1 MPRLSDPIPVKS
13 SCGVK
18 GAKRVVVGTIQ
29 TEIFDSLQD
38 AVQFFGGEPPVLEL
52 VNTQHATNKKN
63 DARRVS
69 NTKVSEKKLVDEAT
83 RALSLDTDVL
93 TMLLNTPA
101 EARESAMQA
110 EINKKVEELRAKYDA
125 ARQAAVGAAPTEA
138 DEDDEDDAADE

>member
-83 RALSLDTDVL
+83 RALSLDTEVL

>member
-1 MPRLSDPIPVKS
+1 MRLSDPIPVKS

-63 DARRVS
+63 DARRAS

-83 RALSLDTDVL
+83 RALSLDTDIL

-101 EARESAMQA
+101 GERESAMQA
-110 EINKKVEELRAKYDA
+110 EINKKVEDLRAKYDA
-125 ARQAAVGAAPTEA
+125 TRQAAVGVGAGDGDN
-138 DEDDEDDAADE
+138 DESDDDSDE

>member
-69 NTKVSEKKLVDEAT
+69 NTKVSEKKFVDEAT